1 MSKSQTCSHSAKA
14 KMYINVIERL
24 LLALLALLQF
34 LSQELL
40 AAPQVRVCGVEVM
53 AHALKVSKTT

>member
-1 MSKSQTCSHSAKA
+1 
-14 KMYINVIERL
+14 MYINVIERL